1 MKLFSDPRCLNYHS
15 PGHPERPQRVQATV
29 ERLKASH
36 PEWDWPPVEP
46 VSIDDILPAH
56 GQFHLQRLL
65 EPKDFDGDTAYHE
78 GIFEIARLASGASV
92 GAMRSALD
100 GVAAIS
106 LMRPPG
112 HHAESERAMGFC
124 YLNHVAITA
133 LAALNSGIERVAIWD
148 FDAHHGNGTEAIV
161 SGMDRIRYVSVHQ
174 HPCYPGTGI
183 VSRDNAFN
191 FPTPPNTEAGEH
203 METLSNSWETAL
215 NFDPEL
221 VLVSAGFD
229 AYLQDPLTQ
238 MRLGI
243 DDFKTLG
250 QWLGQSSRPVAAT
263 LEGGYSE
270 DLPLL
275 VDAFLEGWSG
285 S

>member
-1 MKLFSDPRCLNYHS
+1 MKLYTDLRCLDYQS
-15 PGHPERPQRVQATV
+15 PGHPERPDRIRATMELIR
-29 ERLKASH
+29 ERHA
-36 PEWDWPPVEP
+36 EWEWPRVEP
-46 VSIDDILPAH
+46 APIDAILRVHSQA
-56 GQFHLQRLL
+56 HLQRLQ

-78 GIFEIARLASGASV
+78 GIFEMARLASGAMI
-92 GAMRSALD
+92 GAMRTVFNGD
-100 GVAAIS
+100 AAFS

-112 HHAESERAMGFC
+112 HHAESNRAMGFC
-124 YLNHVAITA
+124 YLNHVAI
-133 LAALNSGIERVAIWD
+133 AALLALDSGLERVAIWD

-161 SGMDRIRYVSVHQ
+161 RGMDRIRYVSVHQ

-183 VSRDNAFN
+183 VSHDNAFN
-191 FPTPPNTEAGEH
+191 FPVSPGTEAAEH
-203 METLSNSWETAL
+203 MKLLSKSWETTLDFA
-215 NFDPEL
+215 PEL
-221 VLVSAGFD
+221 ILVSAGFD

-250 QWLGQSSRPVAAT
+250 QWLRQANCPLAAT

-285 S
+285 Y

>member
-1 MKLFSDPRCLNYHS
+1 MKLYTDPRCLDYHS
-15 PGHPERPQRVQATV
+15 PGHPERPDRVRTTV
-29 ERLKASH
+29 ELIQERH
-36 PEWDWPPVEP
+36 PEWEWPRVEP
-46 VSIDDILPAH
+46 ASIEDILRAH
-56 GQFHLQRLL
+56 TQLHLERLQ

-78 GIFEIARLASGASV
+78 DIFEIARLASGSSI
-92 GAMRSALD
+92 GAMRSALKGD
-100 GVAAIS
+100 VAFS

-112 HHAESERAMGFC
+112 HHAESNRAMGFC
-124 YLNHVAITA
+124 YLNHVAIAA
-133 LAALNSGIERVAIWD
+133 LAALDSGPVRVAIWD

-183 VSRDNAFN
+183 VSHDNAFN
-191 FPTPPNTEAGEH
+191 FPVSPRTEAAEH
-203 METLSNSWETAL
+203 MKILSKSWETVL
-215 NFDPEL
+215 DFDPDL
-221 VLVSAGFD
+221 ILVSAGFD

-250 QWLGQSSRPVAAT
+250 QWLRRTSCPLAAT

-275 VDAFLEGWSG
+275 VDAFLEGWSED
-285 S
+285 